1 MGSTLGRLTLEA
13 ASGVHVEVEHGFHG
27 SGDEGQNVPVRP
39 VSNSSGLVIA
49 SSSLSVAASSLSVAA
64 SMKYPLLSPR
74 ERAVLVAAALGSEDK
89 EIAADLGCSI
99 STIRTLWQR
108 TYRKMREPSRRRL
121 VALIWEEAC
130 RLASVSIIR

>member
-13 ASGVHVEVEHGFHG
+13 ASGVQVEVGRGFHD
-27 SGDEGQNVPVRP
+27 SGDETQKELARP
-39 VSNSSGLVIA
+39 VIASSGLVIA
-49 SSSLSVAASSLSVAA
+49 SSSLSVAASR
-64 SMKYPLLSPR
+64 KYPMLSPR
-74 ERAVLVAAALGSEDK
+74 ERAVLVAAALGAEDK
-89 EIAADLGCSI
+89 EIAANLGCSI

-121 VALIWEEAC
+121 VALIWEEAY